1 MRNMSNINSPLIS
14 IIVPI
19 YKVEAYLCR
28 CVDSIIS
35 QTYTNLEIILVDDGS
50 PDNCGKICDK
60 YSVKDRRVKVIH
72 KTNGGLSDARN
83 VAITS
88 ADGEWI
94 TFVDSDDYVAQD
106 YVATLYRI
114 VERNKC
120 KVGVASMRTFVEGEA
135 VSTNQPDYEE
145 CVFDNLTGI
154 EKMFYQE
161 LFDTTAWGKI
171 YHRTL
176 FSTGIRYPV
185 GLLYEDLPTTYLLFL
200 QSDRIAYCNRIVYNY
215 QLRANSIE
223 GQPFNVNKLDS
234 AIKILSMIQAHS
246 KDLKPITKSVRCRL
260 LSFCLHILL
269 EMPEDF
275 FDERKQVLVDFVRN
289 NRRLVMADWEAR
301 KKARLGAL
309 ASYMGLKVSRRL
321 LNMVKERKQ

>member
-1 MRNMSNINSPLIS
+1 MTNPLIS
-14 IIVPI
+14 VIVPV
-19 YKVEAYLCR
+19 YNVEKYLPR
-28 CVDSIIS
+28 CVDSILG
-35 QTYTNLEIILVDDGS
+35 QTYANLEIILVDDGS
-50 PDNCGKICDK
+50 PDSSGAICDE
-60 YSVKDRRVKVIH
+60 YAAKDRRIKIIH
-72 KTNGGLSDARN
+72 KKNGGLSDARN
-83 VAITS
+83 VAIDI
-88 ADGEWI
+88 AKGEYI
-94 TFVDSDDYVAQD
+94 TFVDSDDYVASD
-106 YVATLYRI
+106 YVETLYRLI
-114 VERNKC
+114 EKYRC
-120 KVGVASMRTFVEGEA
+120 KAGVAWLRTFHEGREA
-135 VSTNQPDYEE
+135 DTNQPPYIEK
-145 CVFDNLTGI
+145 VFDRMEGI

-185 GLLYEDLPTTYLLFL
+185 GLLYEDLSTTYLLFL

-234 AIKILSMIQAHS
+234 AIKILSMMQGHS

-289 NRRLVMADWEAR
+289 NRRLVMADWKAR

-309 ASYMGLKVSRRL
+309 ASYMGLKVSRQL

>member
-1 MRNMSNINSPLIS
+1 MTNPLIS
-14 IIVPI
+14 VIVPV
-19 YKVEAYLCR
+19 YNVEKYLPR
-28 CVDSIIS
+28 CVDSILG
-35 QTYTNLEIILVDDGS
+35 QTYANLEIILVDDGS
-50 PDNCGKICDK
+50 PDSSGAICDE
-60 YSVKDRRVKVIH
+60 YAAKDRRIKIIH
-72 KTNGGLSDARN
+72 KKNGGLSDARN
-83 VAITS
+83 VAIDI
-88 ADGEWI
+88 AKGEYI
-94 TFVDSDDYVAQD
+94 TFVDSDDYVASD
-106 YVATLYRI
+106 YVETLYRLI
-114 VERNKC
+114 EKYRC
-120 KVGVASMRTFVEGEA
+120 KAGVAWLRTFHEGREA
-135 VSTNQPDYEE
+135 DTNQPPYIEK
-145 CVFDNLTGI
+145 VFDRMEGI

-234 AIKILSMIQAHS
+234 AIKILSMMQGHS

-289 NRRLVMADWEAR
+289 NRRLVMADWKAR

-309 ASYMGLKVSRRL
+309 ASYMGLKVSRQL